1 MTRQKQVG
9 LIASGR
15 MVDSAL
21 TRAPGLCAGLGPVVA
36 SSLRLAS
43 RYANKLKAGRAA
55 RVDEMEQCGMVLIQ
69 APAEKLPRV
78 LGMLLHAVRD
88 WRGKVVVLLSEDL
101 DVAALEAV
109 RAQGAAV
116 CAAALAPGPGT
127 PVLVAEGDAAAV
139 RAVREWGRTAKIRLV
154 ELNEGTKLMY
164 GAALTSANTLILPV
178 LEAAQRSLRGAGLSL
193 PDARRIVAYLAAG
206 AVRAHKAHGRKAW
219 RNPGL
224 PGRRAAVRAQLAALE
239 GLDGRLAKFQASG
252 LRAALGLFGQ
262 PGEWL
267 GEEKRMEPGDVKAAG
282 SIY

>member
-1 MTRQKQVG
+1 
-9 LIASGR
+9 
-15 MVDSAL
+15 
-21 TRAPGLCAGLGPVVA
+21 VA

-43 RYANKLKAGRAA
+43 RYANALKAGRAA
-55 RVDEMEQCGMVLIQ
+55 RVEELAECGMVLIQ
-69 APAEKLPRV
+69 APAEKAPEM
-78 LGMLLHAVRD
+78 LGLLLGVED

-101 DVAALEAV
+101 DVAALEAMKA
-109 RAQGAAV
+109 RGAAV

-139 RAVREWGRTAKIRLV
+139 RAVREWGRAAKIRLV

-267 GEEKRMEPGDVKAAG
+267 GDDKRVESGDAKAAG
-282 SIY
+282 GIY